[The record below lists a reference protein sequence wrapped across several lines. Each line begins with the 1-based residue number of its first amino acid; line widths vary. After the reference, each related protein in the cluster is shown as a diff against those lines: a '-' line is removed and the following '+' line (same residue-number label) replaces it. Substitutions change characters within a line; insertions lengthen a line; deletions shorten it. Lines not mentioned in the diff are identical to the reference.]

1 MRARGIERSGGQ
13 VVRRCVR
20 SCVDG
25 ACRRAFPRAFSAS
38 ICTKIGVMN
47 ESASSLRRLDEDAVR
62 IVPVEREVEWAR
74 VRNPSDTGLF
84 FRVEIVHNSVILAS
98 EGDFFAQD
106 ASGT

>member
-1 MRARGIERSGGQ
+1 
-13 VVRRCVR
+13 
-20 SCVDG
+20 
-25 ACRRAFPRAFSAS
+25 
-38 ICTKIGVMN
+38 MN

-84 FRVEIVHNSVILAS
+84 LRVEIVHNSVILAS

-106 ASGT
+106 ASGTCFFRTARAAHGSFTLDSDALLP